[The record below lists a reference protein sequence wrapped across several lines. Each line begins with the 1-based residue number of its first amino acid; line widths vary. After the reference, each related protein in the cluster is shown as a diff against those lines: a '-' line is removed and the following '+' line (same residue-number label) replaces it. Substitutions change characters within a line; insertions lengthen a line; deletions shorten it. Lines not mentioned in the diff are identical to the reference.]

1 MQRAILLIHTIL
13 GFIERAFALVAGIT
27 VMALML
33 VVCAEVLGRSALNAP
48 IRGSIDIVS
57 QLMAVAAAGGI
68 AYTQSRQGNVRMT
81 ILSAHLTW
89 RGKWIFE
96 ALALVVA
103 WFAVF
108 TLMRGSHS
116 FFQRAW
122 RSGADTPEVNIPTW
136 IGIGFVTLALALLLL
151 RLTLQFI
158 ESLRLMA
165 RPGSTSEVFGIAP
178 PLRPAPDTPGKA

>member
-116 FFQRAW
+116 FLQRAW
-122 RSGADTPEVNIPTW
+122 RSGADSPEINIPTW
-136 IGIGFVTLALALLLL
+136 IGIGFVTLALGLLLA
-151 RLTLQFI
+151 RLTLQLV
-158 ESLRLMA
+158 EALRLTVW
-165 RPGSTSEVFGIAP
+165 PGTESRVFGSGQPGAAP
-178 PLRPAPDTPGKA
+178 INTSGKG

>member
-1 MQRAILLIHTIL
+1 MQRSITLVHTLL
-13 GFIERAFALVAGIT
+13 GFLERALALAAGLV

-33 VVCAEVLGRSALNAP
+33 VVCAEVFGRSALNMP

-68 AYTQSRQGNVRMT
+68 AYTQARQGNVRMT
-81 ILSAHLTW
+81 ILSARLSPRSRW
-89 RGKWIFE
+89 LFE
-96 ALALVVA
+96 SLALAVA